1 MERYHHELCSP
12 RTKGASGEVA
22 MTATDIDPRAT
33 LVQDVSA
40 MLDEFLHNVENQIVE
55 LKTNIGV
62 MVARLPE
69 KRT

>member
-1 MERYHHELCSP
+1 
-12 RTKGASGEVA
+12 